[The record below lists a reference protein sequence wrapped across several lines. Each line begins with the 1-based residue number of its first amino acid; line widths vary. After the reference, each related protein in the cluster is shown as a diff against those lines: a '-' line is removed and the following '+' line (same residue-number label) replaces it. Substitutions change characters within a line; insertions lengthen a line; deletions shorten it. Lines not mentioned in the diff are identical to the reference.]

1 VIDNGDGCAF
11 STKRISGHN
20 RCLVVTKEKAGKV
33 LRKRS
38 RTAGNCVGG
47 GGLRLRDTQ
56 LVVTMGNGARWLGK
70 LMIAVG

>member
-1 VIDNGDGCAF
+1 M
-11 STKRISGHN
+11 R
-20 RCLVVTKEKAGKV
+20 RRPKAAGAYADLK
-33 LRKRS
+33 LMMRS
-38 RTAGNCVGG
+38 HAEAAEGRRSLCRPEAEEAKACVGG